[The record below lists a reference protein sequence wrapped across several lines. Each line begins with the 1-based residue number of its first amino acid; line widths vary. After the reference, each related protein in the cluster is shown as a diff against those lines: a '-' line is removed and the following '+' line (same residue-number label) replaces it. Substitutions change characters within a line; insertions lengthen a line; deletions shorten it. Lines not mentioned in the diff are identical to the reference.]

1 MWRFIRRLF
10 VLLILFTISF
20 LVYRYINPV
29 GASMLVEKVKAIPDK
44 ISEFIWSDKQEE
56 INIIGTTLTITWDV
70 DVLIENVEDNI
81 NVNAWINTDVD
92 ETDDDLTWLEELN
105 LEIEKILWTNDSWT
119 WELLEEEFTENEE
132 ILTWNLLTGY
142 IEETNELTWANGKE
156 VNLDEE
162 TEELTWVVVTWSNI
176 DDVDSTPA
184 WLTDAD
190 YQQMEDIFGN
200 LVE

>member
-29 GASMLVEKVKAIPDK
+29 GASILVEKVKAIPDK
-44 ISEFIWSDKQEE
+44 ISEFVWSDKQEE